1 MAAKEEEA
9 KMRPLAILVSATFL
23 VLAITP
29 AYADTVEVTFTGIV
43 TSLPF
48 GAIAPVV
55 GVSVGDSFTAVLT
68 YNQNQPDLNP
78 APDIGHYFDYVF
90 GLTIHS
96 AGGDVTVP
104 GSTIAPIVVSNN
116 DVSES
121 ADLVHNAASAGDTA
135 HFVFS
140 DDGMVAL
147 SSDALSEVD
156 WLALLT
162 LSEDA
167 RVAVRAFNAAVIM
180 EGDITSVSV
189 VTVVPEPGTLT
200 LIGIGL
206 LGGGVA
212 RFRKRFKG

>member
-1 MAAKEEEA
+1 
-9 KMRPLAILVSATFL
+9 MRPLAILATTFL
-23 VLAITP
+23 VLLITP
-29 AYADTVEVTFTGIV
+29 AYADTVQVTFTGTV
-43 TSLPF
+43 TFVFQPVD
-48 GAIAPVV
+48 PVV
-55 GVSVGDSFTAVLT
+55 AGVTVGDSFTSVLT
-68 YNQNQPDLNP
+68 YSQNQPDLNP
-78 APDIGHYFDYVF
+78 TSDIGHYFDYIF
-90 GLTIHS
+90 GLTIHT

-147 SSDALSEVD
+147 SSDALAAVD
-156 WLALLT
+156 WLTLLT
-162 LSEDA
+162 LSE
-167 RVAVRAFNAAVIM
+167 VAQVRVRAFNAAVVM

-189 VTVVPEPGTLT
+189 VSVVPEPGTLT
-200 LIGIGL
+200 LLGIGL

-212 RFRKRFKG
+212 RFRKRFKR